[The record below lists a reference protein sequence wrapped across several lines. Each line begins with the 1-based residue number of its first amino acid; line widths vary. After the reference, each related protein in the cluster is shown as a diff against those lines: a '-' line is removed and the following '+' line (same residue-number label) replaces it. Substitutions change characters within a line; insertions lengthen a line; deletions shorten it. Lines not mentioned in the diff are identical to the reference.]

1 MSKRRRATCI
11 IELPDQTGEICILM
25 SKQRGDQY
33 DMLPGGGAERGEPLI
48 IAAIREV
55 REETALKSAGVVK
68 LFEHKSQYTHH
79 SVFRVLVE
87 SGDFEARDDVETLW
101 LLSLDGCRELETQ
114 PTLSRSTKHVLRR
127 YMAWR
132 DMYEHEAVLM
142 GSLGLDLP
150 DPSAGD
156 VT

>member
-11 IELPDQTGEICILM
+11 IELPDQAGETCILM

-33 DMLPGGGAERGEPLI
+33 DMLPGGGAERGEAMI
-48 IAAIREV
+48 SAAIREV
-55 REETALKSAGVVK
+55 CEETALRSAGVIK
-68 LFEHKSQYTHH
+68 LFEHESQYTHH

-87 SGDFEARDDVETLW
+87 PGEFEARDDVETLW

-127 YMAWR
+127 YMTWR
-132 DMYEHEAVLM
+132 DMHEREAVFM
-142 GSLGLDLP
+142 GDLGLDLP
-150 DPSAGD
+150 DLSAGD